1 MEDRHHALPLPLGAH
16 AALVCPCAVICPH
29 VSKKTKLSSTTLSRP
44 FSLVLDTSTTAP
56 PAHSVFVLSVR
67 MLQEAAA
74 LYPNPLAALHA
85 HRKVMAVIG
94 IYYCPSIPDV
104 ARAYSAFELQCK
116 WVPYFPLCFM
126 TPSYRNRHKPDLH
139 AGAV

>member
-1 MEDRHHALPLPLGAH
+1 
-16 AALVCPCAVICPH
+16 
-29 VSKKTKLSSTTLSRP
+29 
-44 FSLVLDTSTTAP
+44 
-56 PAHSVFVLSVR
+56 
-67 MLQEAAA
+67 

-116 WVPYFPLCFM
+116 WVPHSPLWLI
-126 TPSYRNRHKPDLH
+126 TPPCRSQVDTGFIRACRGWWGYTNTHWQL
-139 AGAV
+139 A